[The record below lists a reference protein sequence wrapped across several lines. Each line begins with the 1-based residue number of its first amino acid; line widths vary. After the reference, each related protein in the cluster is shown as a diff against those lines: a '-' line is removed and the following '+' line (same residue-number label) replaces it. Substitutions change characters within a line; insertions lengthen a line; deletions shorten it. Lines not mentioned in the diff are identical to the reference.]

1 MLWLLFATYMWYAD
15 VDDDDEEKDVGTLK
29 STITT
34 IKGVSYVY
42 DISDVK

>member
-15 VDDDDEEKDVGTLK
+15 VDDDEEKDVGTLK

-34 IKGVSYVY
+34 IKGVSCVY

>member
-1 MLWLLFATYMWYAD
+1 MFWLLFATYMWYAD
-15 VDDDDEEKDVGTLK
+15 VGDDEEKDVGTLK

-34 IKGVSYVY
+34 IKEVSYAY